1 MRNWKKVK
9 LGTLLT
15 ESRIVSEKPNAD
27 KRIRVKLNVLGVE
40 KRPFSKDK
48 TGATKYFKRKEGQ
61 FIYGKQNLHKGAF
74 GIVPKELDGY
84 ESTSDIPAF
93 DVDKSCHPEWIY
105 YFFRKGD
112 FYLKLEKL
120 AKGVGSKRIHPSQIY
135 DLEIFLPTIEE
146 QKKILEQINKIE
158 QKNLEL
164 YSEFKSQEE
173 NSAQLRKSILQ
184 DAIHGRLTNDWRKSN
199 GDKTSVKIL
208 IEEIGNRREDL
219 IKKKIIKD
227 KSSIAVISD
236 NEIPFEIPISWRWC
250 RMQFISEKLGAGS
263 TPKGGDSAYVSE
275 GVIFLRS
282 QNVYNEGLHL
292 DDVALIPKEIH
303 DRMKGTKVNAKDILL
318 NITGASIGRCALIA
332 DDFET
337 ANVNQHVAI
346 IRLINLQLRFYI
358 HKLIMSPY
366 FQEKIMEV
374 QVGVSREGL
383 SMSSL
388 KKLLVPL
395 PPIEEQEIIVEI
407 INRLQEKCDRL
418 DEDIFFNKKKSN
430 SLYHSSLLNLL
441 GDENN
446 SILDNNFTKNIEKV
460 EKRIIKYNS
469 KTKFM
474 DLVKILEENGK
485 IHAEDLWKMSK
496 FPDNIDAF
504 YAELKKQIEV
514 EKTIKE
520 STDKGYI
527 ELV

>member
-9 LGTLLT
+9 LGKLLT
-15 ESRIVSEKPNAD
+15 ESKIVSEKPDAN

-40 KRPFSKDK
+40 KRPLSKDR

-93 DVDKSCHPEWIY
+93 DVDKSCRPEWIY

-112 FYLKLEKL
+112 FYLKLENL

-158 QKNLEL
+158 LKNLEL
-164 YSEFKSQEE
+164 YSEFNSQEE
-173 NSAQLRKSILQ
+173 SLIQLRKSILQ
-184 DAIHGRLTNDWRKSN
+184 DAIQGKLTNDWRKSN
-199 GDKTSVKIL
+199 ENSTSVKTL
-208 IEEIGNRREDL
+208 FEEIIDKRENL
-219 IKKKIIKD
+219 IKNKTIKD
-227 KSSIAVISD
+227 KSSIEVISE
-236 NEIPFEIPISWRWC
+236 NEIPFEIPMSWKWC

-263 TPKGGDSAYVSE
+263 TPKGGDSTYVSE

-292 DDVALIPKEIH
+292 NEVALIPKEIH

-346 IRLINLQLRFYI
+346 IRLIELQLRFYI
-358 HKLIMSPY
+358 HKVILSPY
-366 FQEKIMEV
+366 FQDKIMEV

-395 PPIEEQEIIVEI
+395 PPLEEQKIIVEI
-407 INRLQEKCDRL
+407 INQLQNKCDKL
-418 DEDIFFNKKKSN
+418 DKDIFINKKKSN
-430 SLYHSSLLNLL
+430 ELYHSSLINLL

-446 SILDNNFTKNIEKV
+446 LIVDNTFSENIKKV
-460 EKRIIKYNS
+460 EKRIIMYNS
-469 KTKFM
+469 KTNFM

-485 IHAEDLWKMSK
+485 THAEDLWKMSK

-520 STDKGYI
+520 SEDKGYV